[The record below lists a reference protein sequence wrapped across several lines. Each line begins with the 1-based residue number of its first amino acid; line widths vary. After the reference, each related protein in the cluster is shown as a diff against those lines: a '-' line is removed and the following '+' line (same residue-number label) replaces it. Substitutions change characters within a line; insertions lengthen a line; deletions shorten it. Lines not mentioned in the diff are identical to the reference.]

1 MAMTLA
7 PRRYG
12 GQVQRT
18 PPFVRRP
25 ALISSVLAPVFFIG
39 GTLVAEALSPG
50 FDPVRQTISE
60 LAAVDA
66 PTRVFMTLMFVLTG
80 VCHLITAG
88 YTPGL
93 WLPGRIALGLAG
105 VALFAVAAFPLPAE
119 GSSPE
124 HRLAAMAGF
133 VLLAL
138 WPVLSMRLGRQY
150 PWLLR
155 PAGAVLST
163 LVVGAA
169 CVAFAWI
176 EAQPDSTL
184 VGLAERVAAY
194 LESAW
199 PAVVVL
205 VLWRHQRRERG
216 ASLSAR

>member
-1 MAMTLA
+1 MGL
-7 PRRYG
+7 
-12 GQVQRT
+12 VQSI
-18 PPFVRRP
+18 PPLVRRP
-25 ALISSVLAPVFFIG
+25 AIVSAALAPVFFVG
-39 GTLVAEALSPG
+39 GTLVAELLSPG

-66 PTRVFMTLMFVLTG
+66 PTQLFMTLMFVLTG
-80 VCHLITAG
+80 VCHLVTAA
-88 YTPGL
+88 YAPGP

-105 VALFAVAAFPLPAE
+105 VALFAVAAFPLPSE

-138 WPVLSMRLGRQY
+138 WPVLSMRVGRQY

-163 LVVGAA
+163 LVVGAT

-176 EAQPDSTL
+176 EAQPDATL
-184 VGLAERVAAY
+184 VGLAERIAAY

-199 PAVVVL
+199 PAVVVF
-205 VLWRHQRRERG
+205 VMWRHQR
-216 ASLSAR
+216 ASLPMPLSAR

>member
-1 MAMTLA
+1 MG
-7 PRRYG
+7 R
-12 GQVQRT
+12 VQSI
-18 PPFVRRP
+18 PIPVRRP
-25 ALISSVLAPVFFIG
+25 ALVSSLLAPVFFVG
-39 GTLVAEALSPG
+39 GTVVAELMSPG
-50 FDPVRQTISE
+50 FDPIRQTISE

-66 PTRVFMTLMFVLTG
+66 PTQVFMTLMFVLTG
-80 VCHLITAG
+80 VCHLISAVFA
-88 YTPGL
+88 PGL

-105 VALFAVAAFPLPAE
+105 IALLAVAAFPLPAE
-119 GSSPE
+119 GTSPE
-124 HRLAAMAGF
+124 HRYAAMAGF

-155 PAGAVLST
+155 PTWAVLST
-163 LVVGAA
+163 LAVGAT

-176 EAQPDSTL
+176 EAQPDATT

-205 VLWRHQRRERG
+205 VMWWHQKRTLPLPPAHTR
-216 ASLSAR
+216 AL

>member
-1 MAMTLA
+1 MLTLA

-12 GQVQRT
+12 GEVQSI
-18 PPFVRRP
+18 PPLVRRP
-25 ALISSVLAPVFFIG
+25 AVISAVLAPVFFIG
-39 GTLVAEALSPG
+39 GTLVAELLSPG

-60 LAAVDA
+60 LAATDA
-66 PTRVFMTLMFVLTG
+66 PTQVFMTLMFVLTG
-80 VCHLITAG
+80 VCHLVTAAFA
-88 YTPGL
+88 PGL
-93 WLPGRIALGLAG
+93 WVPGRIALGLAG
-105 VALFAVAAFPLPAE
+105 IALFAVAAFPLPAE

-124 HRLAAMAGF
+124 HRLAAMSGF

-163 LVVGAA
+163 LVVGAT

-176 EAQPDSTL
+176 EAQPDATL

-205 VLWRHQRRERG
+205 VLWRHQRRAPG
-216 ASLSAR
+216 GSISAR

>member
-1 MAMTLA
+1 MGLVQSIPTL
-7 PRRYG
+7 
-12 GQVQRT
+12 
-18 PPFVRRP
+18 VRRP
-25 ALISSVLAPVFFIG
+25 ALVSSALAPVFFIG
-39 GTLVAEALSPG
+39 GTVVAELLSPG

-60 LAAVDA
+60 LAAADA
-66 PTRVFMTLMFVLTG
+66 PTQVFMTLMFVLTG
-80 VCHLITAG
+80 VSHLVTAVFA
-88 YTPGL
+88 PGL

-105 VALFAVAAFPLPAE
+105 AALFAVAAFPLPAE

-138 WPVLSMRLGRQY
+138 WPVLSMRFGRHY

-155 PAGAVLST
+155 PTGAVLST
-163 LVVGAA
+163 LAVGAC

-176 EAQPDSTL
+176 EAQPDATM

-205 VLWRHQRRERG
+205 VMWRHQRR
-216 ASLSAR
+216 ARAAAPAVG

>member
-66 PTRVFMTLMFVLTG
+66 PTQVFMTLMFVLTG

-93 WLPGRIALGLAG
+93 WLPGRIA
-105 VALFAVAAFPLPAE
+105 
-119 GSSPE
+119 
-124 HRLAAMAGF
+124 
-133 VLLAL
+133 LAL

-176 EAQPDSTL
+176 EAQPDATL

>member
-1 MAMTLA
+1 MGL
-7 PRRYG
+7 
-12 GQVQRT
+12 VQSISRL
-18 PPFVRRP
+18 VRRP
-25 ALISSVLAPVFFIG
+25 ALISSALAPVFFIG
-39 GTLVAEALSPG
+39 GTLVAELLSPG

-66 PTRVFMTLMFVLTG
+66 PTQLFMTLMFVLTG
-80 VCHLITAG
+80 VCHLVTAA
-88 YTPGL
+88 YAPGL

-105 VALFAVAAFPLPAE
+105 VALFAVAAFPLPSE

-138 WPVLSMRLGRQY
+138 WPVLSMRVGRQY
-150 PWLLR
+150 PWLQR

-163 LVVGAA
+163 LVVGAT

-176 EAQPDSTL
+176 EAQPDATL
-184 VGLAERVAAY
+184 VGLAERIAAY

-199 PAVVVL
+199 PAVVVF
-205 VLWRHQRRERG
+205 VMWRHQR
-216 ASLSAR
+216 ASLPMPLSAR